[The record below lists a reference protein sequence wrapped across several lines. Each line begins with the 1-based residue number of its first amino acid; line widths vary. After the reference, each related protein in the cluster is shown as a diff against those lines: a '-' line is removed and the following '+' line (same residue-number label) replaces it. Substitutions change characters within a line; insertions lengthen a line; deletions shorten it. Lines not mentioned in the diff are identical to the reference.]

1 MPVRLV
7 DPGKDGLFQQD
18 TTGNIRPDRQQAGN
32 MTTLASPRLSLFRR
46 AALGLAAVAA
56 TFLSACASMSDATSK
71 GGPEVGLYELRT
83 YTATPGKMA
92 ALDSRFRDHTIDLFK
107 RHGMTPIA
115 FWHVYTAPGAP
126 ADDRLFY
133 LMGYKDR
140 AARDAAWASFAAD
153 PEWKQV
159 YADSQKDGSLTS
171 KIENIFLN
179 ATDYSPK
186 LNQKSFATARHF
198 ELRTY
203 TANAGKLENVH
214 TRFREHTTTI
224 FSRLGMTNFMY
235 WRPVA
240 DQPALENKM
249 VYMLAYPTPAART
262 TMWQAFSADPEWVK
276 VRDAS
281 EKAGPLLVS
290 PGGVVSIQLT
300 PTDYSPLK

>member
-1 MPVRLV
+1 
-7 DPGKDGLFQQD
+7 
-18 TTGNIRPDRQQAGN
+18 
-32 MTTLASPRLSLFRR
+32 MTTLAVQRTSLFRR
-46 AALGLAAVAA
+46 AAFGVAAVAA
-56 TFLSACASMSDATSK
+56 TFLSACASMSSTPSQPAASN
-71 GGPEVGLYELRT
+71 VGLYELRT
-83 YTATPGKMA
+83 YTAAPGKMA
-92 ALDSRFRDHTIDLFK
+92 ALDSRFRDHTISLFK

-115 FWHVYTAPGAP
+115 FFHVYTAPGQP

-133 LMGYKDR
+133 IMGYKDR

-186 LNQKSFATARHF
+186 LDLRSAGNARHF

-203 TANAGKLENVH
+203 TANPGKLENVH
-214 TRFREHTTTI
+214 TRFREHTTGI

-240 DQPALENKM
+240 DQPALDSKM

-276 VRDAS
+276 VRTES
-281 EKAGPLLVS
+281 EKNGPLLVS
-290 PGGVVSIQLT
+290 QGGVVSVQLT

>member
-1 MPVRLV
+1 
-7 DPGKDGLFQQD
+7 
-18 TTGNIRPDRQQAGN
+18 
-32 MTTLASPRLSLFRR
+32 MTTLAIQRTSLFRR
-46 AALGLAAVAA
+46 AAFGVAAIAA
-56 TFLSACASMSDATSK
+56 TFLSACASMSSTPGQSAGSN
-71 GGPEVGLYELRT
+71 VGLYELRT
-83 YTATPGKMA
+83 YTAAPGKMA
-92 ALDSRFRDHTIDLFK
+92 ALDSRFRDHTISLFK

-115 FWHVYTAPGAP
+115 FWHVYTAPGQP

-140 AARDAAWASFAAD
+140 AARDAAWAAFAAD

-186 LNQKSFATARHF
+186 LDLRSAGSARHF

-203 TANAGKLENVH
+203 TANPGKLENVH
-214 TRFREHTTTI
+214 TRFREHTTGI

-240 DQPALENKM
+240 DQPALDSKM

-276 VRDAS
+276 VRTES
-281 EKAGPLLVS
+281 EKNGPLLVS
-290 PGGVVSIQLT
+290 QGGVVSVQLT

>member
-1 MPVRLV
+1 
-7 DPGKDGLFQQD
+7 
-18 TTGNIRPDRQQAGN
+18 
-32 MTTLASPRLSLFRR
+32 MTTLAAPRNSLFRR
-46 AALGLAAVAA
+46 VAIGLGAIAA
-56 TFLSACASMSDATSK
+56 TFLSACASMSGSSGSSSGSDL
-71 GGPEVGLYELRT
+71 GLYELRV
-83 YTATPGKMA
+83 YTASPGKMA
-92 ALDSRFRDHTIDLFK
+92 ALDARFRDHTIDLFK
-107 RHGMTPIA
+107 RHGMTPVA
-115 FWHVYTAPGAP
+115 FFHVYSAPGQP

-140 AARDAAWASFAAD
+140 AARDASWAAFAGD

-171 KIENIFLN
+171 KIENTFLN
-179 ATDYSPK
+179 AADYSPK
-186 LNQKSFATARHF
+186 LNLKSSASPRHF

-203 TANAGKLENVH
+203 TANPGKLENVH
-214 TRFREHTTTI
+214 DRFRNHTTAI

-240 DQPALENKM
+240 DQPAMTDKM

-276 VRDAS
+276 VRTES
-281 EKAGPLLVS
+281 EKAGPLLTS
-290 PGGVVSIQLT
+290 PGGVVSVQLT